1 MPQSTDVLAELVS
14 KKHDLLV
21 QLRDVG
27 LRQMELIEGADMTQ
41 LLKLLSSKQRLLGG
55 LQDIERQLSPFRQE
69 SPEDR
74 VWRTVADRQRCAELA
89 ARCETLLAEVVEQE
103 KRGETRMRAHRDR
116 VAGELEGAHQAAQAK
131 SAYGDQ
137 SWPISC
143 QLDLS
148 SEG

>member
-1 MPQSTDVLAELVS
+1 MSLSTDTLAELVG

-55 LQDIERQLSPFRQE
+55 LQGIECQLNPFRQQN
-69 SPEDR
+69 PEQR
-74 VWRTVADRQRCAELA
+74 VWRTHADRQRCAELA

-103 KRGETRMRAHRDR
+103 KRGETRLRAHRDR
-116 VAGELEGAHQAAQAK
+116 VAVELDGAHQAAQAK
-131 SAYGDQ
+131 NAYGDQ
-137 SWPISC
+137 PWSISR

>member
-69 SPEDR
+69 KPEDR
-74 VWRTVADRQRCAELA
+74 VWRNFADRQRCAELA

-103 KRGETRMRAHRDR
+103 KRGEIRMRAHRDR

-137 SWPISC
+137 PWSISC